1 MIVSSRVRN
10 RLIAFFLCSLLF
22 LLVLPQA
29 NSAVASDPM
38 TQIKSTVDEIM
49 AVLNDENLKQ
59 PEAWPEKKTLIRA
72 IVDHRFD
79 FEEMSKRALA
89 KNWKKRTDEEK
100 EYFVSLFSKLLQN
113 TYIDRVEEYSD
124 EVVVFRKQNI
134 KGKKAVVYTI
144 ISATS
149 LEIPVIYKLLQQGD
163 DWFVYDLIIEGVS
176 LVRNY
181 RSQFTKIVSREKY
194 AGLIKRVEEKVN
206 KIDESSVSN

>member
-1 MIVSSRVRN
+1 MTVPSRVQN
-10 RLIAFFLCSLLF
+10 RLIAFFLCGLLF

-38 TQIKSTVDEIM
+38 TQMRSTVEEIM
-49 AVLNDENLKQ
+49 AILNDENLKQ
-59 PEAWPEKKTLIRA
+59 PEAWPHKKTLIRSV
-72 IVDHRFD
+72 VDQRFD

-113 TYIDRVEEYSD
+113 TYIDRVENYSD
-124 EVVVFRKQNI
+124 EVVVFQKQII
-134 KGKKAVVYTI
+134 KGRKAVVYTI
-144 ISATS
+144 ISSTTQ
-149 LEIPVIYKLLQQGD
+149 EIPVVYKLLQLGD

-176 LVRNY
+176 LIRNY

-206 KIDESSVSN
+206 KIDESPVSN

>member
-22 LLVLPQA
+22 LLVLPHA

-38 TQIKSTVDEIM
+38 TQMKSTVDEITSI
-49 AVLNDENLKQ
+49 LNDENLKQ
-59 PEAWPEKKTLIRA
+59 PEAWPEKKTLIRTV
-72 IVDHRFD
+72 VDHRFN
-79 FEEMSKRALA
+79 FEEMSKRTLA

-113 TYIDRVEEYSD
+113 TYIDRVENYSD
-124 EVVVFRKQNI
+124 EVVVFQKQKI

-144 ISATS
+144 ISASAT
-149 LEIPVIYKLLQQGD
+149 EIPVIYKLMQQGD
-163 DWFVYDLIIEGVS
+163 DWFVYDVIIEGVS

-181 RSQFTKIVSREKY
+181 RTQFTRIVSREKY
-194 AGLIKRVEEKVN
+194 AGLIKRVEDKVN
-206 KIDESSVSN
+206 KIDESPVSN

>member
-1 MIVSSRVRN
+1 MIVSSHVRN

-38 TQIKSTVDEIM
+38 TQMKSTVDEIM

-100 EYFVSLFSKLLQN
+100 EYFVSLFSKLLEN
-113 TYIDRVEEYSD
+113 TYIDRVDEYSD
-124 EVVVFRKQNI
+124 EVVVFQKQNI

-144 ISATS
+144 LSSTS
-149 LEIPVIYKLLQQGD
+149 MEIPVIYKLLQQGD

-194 AGLIKRVEEKVN
+194 VGLIKRVEEKVN
-206 KIDESSVSN
+206 KIDESSVLN

>member
-1 MIVSSRVRN
+1 
-10 RLIAFFLCSLLF
+10 
-22 LLVLPQA
+22 
-29 NSAVASDPM
+29 M

>member
-10 RLIAFFLCSLLF
+10 RLISFFLCSLLF

-38 TQIKSTVDEIM
+38 TQMKSTVDEIM
-49 AVLNDENLKQ
+49 AILNDEKLKE
-59 PEAWPEKKTLIRA
+59 PKAWAEKKTLIRA
-72 IVDHRFD
+72 VVDYRFD
-79 FEEMSKRALA
+79 FEEMSKRSLA

-113 TYIDRVEEYSD
+113 TYINRVESYSD
-124 EVVVFRKQNI
+124 EVVIFQKQAI
-134 KGKKAVVYTI
+134 KGKKAVVYTK

-149 LEIPVIYKLLQQGD
+149 MEIPVIYKLLRQGD
-163 DWFVYDLIIEGVS
+163 DWFVYDVIIEGVS

-181 RSQFTKIVSREKY
+181 RSQFSKIVTREKY
-194 AGLIKRVEEKVN
+194 AGLLKRVEEKVN